1 MSDSGANLRAAF
13 LTVGDTSRLTGGYL
27 YNARVIEGMRERGV
41 DVMEV
46 VPCGTSQE
54 EQEASA
60 PDLATLNPAD
70 FDVLVVDA
78 LACTVTAPWLDLW
91 RRERPV
97 VALIHELP
105 SVAALGTN
113 RALEDPLLRAD
124 RLITVSVHGK
134 AILQSRGVSTECIAV
149 VSPGFDR
156 LAPAAV
162 EVDLDVHRDGI
173 VALCVAQWI
182 ERKGILD
189 LVKAWKRRE
198 RPGAILRFLGEN
210 EADLGY
216 ADRVRAEI
224 GDSPGILVEGA
235 VDDAAL
241 EAAYTSA
248 DFFVLPSRYEGYG
261 MVYAEA
267 LAAGLPVIACDVG
280 PVPALVGADAA
291 ILAPPDDVD
300 ALSGAIDLLTEDPD
314 LRARMSA
321 AAFHRAARLPSWC
334 DTVEGFHEVLRS
346 VAGDFSGRVA

>member
-1 MSDSGANLRAAF
+1 MKDPDEELRVAF

-27 YNARVIEGMRERGV
+27 YNARILEGLRERGV
-41 DVMEV
+41 DVTEV
-46 VPCGTSQE
+46 VPCGASQE

-78 LACTVTAPWLDLW
+78 LACTVAAPWLDLW

-97 VALIHELP
+97 VALVHELP
-105 SVAALGTN
+105 SVAAPGTN
-113 RALEDPLLRAD
+113 RALEEPLLRAD
-124 RLITVSVHGK
+124 RLVTVSVHGK
-134 AILQSRGVSTECIAV
+134 KILESREAPAGRTV
-149 VSPGFDR
+149 VVPPGFDR
-156 LAPAAV
+156 LDPAAV
-162 EVDLDVHRDGI
+162 EVDHDVHRGGV

-198 RPGAILRFLGEN
+198 RPDAILRLLGEN
-210 EADLGY
+210 EADPGY

-235 VDDAAL
+235 VDDVAL
-241 EAAYTSA
+241 EAAYYSA

-261 MVYAEA
+261 VVYAEA
-267 LAAGLPVIACDVG
+267 LAVGLPVVACEVG
-280 PVPALVGADAA
+280 PVPELVGEDAA
-291 ILAPPDDVD
+291 ILVPPDDVE
-300 ALSGAIDLLTEDPD
+300 ALSAAIDLLMEDPD
-314 LRARMSA
+314 LRTRMSA
-321 AAFHRAARLPSWC
+321 AAFHRAARLPSWR